1 MRAALSLSAMAL
13 TAALCLSPATA
24 QTADALREALLAAP
38 LGWTM
43 NWPQALPPW
52 SGVGNVIFRARG
64 DSLVALIENETG
76 NVSCERDVTVTG
88 EEVRFDLCRE
98 TGLVLRY
105 QPGDKEIPLRG
116 RTERR
121 WYIFHPRGA

>member
-24 QTADALREALLAAP
+24 QTADALREALLAP
-38 LGWTM
+38 PSGWTI
-43 NWPQALPPW
+43 NWPQALSPW
-52 SGVGNVIFRARG
+52 SGVGNVIFQARG
-64 DSLVALIENETG
+64 DSLVAIIQNETA
-76 NVSCERDVTVTG
+76 NVSCERDVTVTA

-105 QPGDKEIPLRG
+105 QAEDREIPLRG
-116 RTERR
+116 RTAQR
-121 WYIFHPRGA
+121 WYILHPRAS